1 MSVSIHTQIQYRDKL
16 RTRLGCI
23 WFLVY
28 EPTRPVGCSPRLIG
42 CLDAPLIQAP
52 LVQNLAVS
60 LHPQKHHS
68 PPFLHVQALA
78 SARGL
83 HGCAWELHG
92 CTRELEKVDT
102 RMQAGER
109 GNPRV
114 TAPPFAP
121 SARVYITGAPHL
133 PLSSSRSVLSPSSQT
148 FYSLEVASDALI
160 FFSPSSCRSMEV

>member
-114 TAPPFAP
+114 TAPLSRHLLGYISPARLTSLCPPLAQCFLHPLKP
-121 SARVYITGAPHL
+121 STP
-133 PLSSSRSVLSPSSQT
+133 
-148 FYSLEVASDALI
+148 
-160 FFSPSSCRSMEV
+160 